1 MSSWLLFALGAYHGV
16 NPAMGWLFAA
26 ALGMQEKNGKA
37 VVNSL
42 VPLGVGHLSS
52 VALIIGV
59 AQLAQLT
66 LPLSAVRIVAAAA
79 LISFGLYRLIRRRH
93 PRWVGMRVS
102 SRDLAFWS
110 FLMASAHGAG
120 LMLLP
125 FVVSGPA
132 HVMAGE
138 HSHHMMMAAAAG
150 SPAGLHAG
158 WWLTVGLHTLGYLL
172 ATAALAL
179 LAYYKLGVGF
189 LRRAW
194 FNLEYLWIG
203 ALFAMGILTLFL

>member
-1 MSSWLLFALGAYHGV
+1 MSTWLLFALGAYHGV

-42 VPLGVGHLSS
+42 VPLGLGHLSS
-52 VALIIGV
+52 VALVIGV

-66 LPLSAVRIVAAAA
+66 LPLSTVKIVSAAA

-125 FVVSGPA
+125 FVVSAPA
-132 HVMAGE
+132 HVMAGG
-138 HSHHMMMAAAAG
+138 HAHHMMMAAMD

-158 WWLTVGLHTLGYLL
+158 WWLIVGLHTLGYLL

-179 LAYYKLGVGF
+179 LAYYKLGVSF

-194 FNLEYLWIG
+194 FNLEYVWIG
-203 ALFAMGILTLFL
+203 ALCAMGILTLFL